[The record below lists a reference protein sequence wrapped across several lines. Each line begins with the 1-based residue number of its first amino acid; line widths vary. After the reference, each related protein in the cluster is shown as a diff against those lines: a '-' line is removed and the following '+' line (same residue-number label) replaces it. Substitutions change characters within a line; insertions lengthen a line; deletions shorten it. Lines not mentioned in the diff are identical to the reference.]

1 MSLILHQQHRF
12 SIFLKQHHST
22 PFYSPPPAET
32 RSDSLLVFF
41 ICLAFPPATEMSHV
55 DKKFKQFEDPIIT
68 MVVVANSVALH
79 LQIQSKKTQSLKPN
93 SLNTC
98 HQLTATTL

>member
-1 MSLILHQQHRF
+1 MSSPAPSPVETFSDSLLVRF
-12 SIFLKQHHST
+12 FCLAG
-22 PFYSPPPAET
+22 PPPAET